1 MYLRHGLRRPNA
13 AGVWGVGHGTQNT
26 LLACA
31 HRILT
36 TATPFCSLF
45 LPPAALA
52 NVPLSTREPFATQH
66 RQPSRRQSRQAASR
80 IADASIEA
88 GSRPGT
94 FVLPSQRPSR
104 RRSRFPAR
112 RLAGT
117 SNRSRQPTGDLR
129 PPSPGERPR
138 KGAPLPGFRRK
149 PERIRIIFPGDMC
162 GGKNT
167 PRGAKCRG
175 RLGGPGAQA
184 ECHRHRR
191 NAGAGSWK
199 WLRHFHETP
208 HGAKCGCK
216 AAVGRPCSRTRAQCF
231 AIVSAPFG
239 R

>member
-1 MYLRHGLRRPNA
+1 MAQPRRDFPPGKAPYSGGIIKGDLSPA
-13 AGVWGVGHGTQNT
+13 AGQV
-26 LLACA
+26 
-31 HRILT
+31 
-36 TATPFCSLF
+36 
-45 LPPAALA
+45 PP
-52 NVPLSTREPFATQH
+52 E
-66 RQPSRRQSRQAASR
+66 RRQEEALRENESLRLKKR
-80 IADASIEA
+80 HA
-88 GSRPGT
+88 GSVRLAAGSSPSARGPLGRTAKRLRPSCRRSG
-94 FVLPSQRPSR
+94 PSR
-104 RRSRFPAR
+104 RRSRFAAR
-112 RLAGT
+112 RTAGT

-162 GGKNT
+162 GGKIT

-216 AAVGRPCSRTRAQCF
+216 AAFGRPCSRTRAQCF

>member
-26 LLACA
+26 SLACA
-31 HRILT
+31 HSILT
-36 TATPFCSLF
+36 TATLFCALF
-45 LPPAALA
+45 PPPAALA
-52 NVPLSTREPFATQH
+52 NVPLSTREPWTYGAKN
-66 RQPSRRQSRQAASR
+66 
-80 IADASIEA
+80 
-88 GSRPGT
+88 
-94 FVLPSQRPSR
+94 SR
-104 RRSRFPAR
+104 RRSRFAAR
-112 RLAGT
+112 RTAGT

-167 PRGAKCRG
+167 PRGVKCRG

-208 HGAKCGCK
+208 HGAKCRRSGVRRTC
-216 AAVGRPCSRTRAQCF
+216 GTRARCF
-231 AIVSAPFG
+231 AIASAPFG

>member
-13 AGVWGVGHGTQNT
+13 AGVWGVGHGTQNS
-26 LLACA
+26 LLAIA

-36 TATPFCSLF
+36 TATPFCSL
-45 LPPAALA
+45 LPPPAALA

-66 RQPSRRQSRQAASR
+66 RRLPPAKPPSGEPDRRHS
-80 IADASIEA
+80 D
-88 GSRPGT
+88 
-94 FVLPSQRPSR
+94 
-104 RRSRFPAR
+104 
-112 RLAGT
+112 
-117 SNRSRQPTGDLR
+117 RSRQLTGDLR
-129 PPSPGERPR
+129 PPSPGERSR
-138 KGAPLPGFRRK
+138 KGNPLPGFRRK

-162 GGKNT
+162 GGKNSSH
-167 PRGAKCRG
+167 GATCRG

-208 HGAKCGCK
+208 HGAKCRRSG
-216 AAVGRPCSRTRAQCF
+216 VRRTSGTRAQCF

>member
-13 AGVWGVGHGTQNT
+13 AGVWGVGHGAQNS
-26 LLACA
+26 LLAYA

-36 TATPFCSLF
+36 TATLFCALF
-45 LPPAALA
+45 PPPAALA
-52 NVPLSTREPFATQH
+52 NVPLSTREPWTYGAKN
-66 RQPSRRQSRQAASR
+66 
-80 IADASIEA
+80 
-88 GSRPGT
+88 
-94 FVLPSQRPSR
+94 SR
-104 RRSRFPAR
+104 RRSRFAAR
-112 RLAGT
+112 RTAGT

-208 HGAKCGCK
+208 HGAKCRRSG
-216 AAVGRPCSRTRAQCF
+216 VRRTSGTRARCF
-231 AIVSAPFG
+231 AIVSAPEG

>member
-1 MYLRHGLRRPNA
+1 MRSAKVSVDNPSVALRAPAPVVPKAWPPPTKRRWRLGRRSWYPKFFARYRLQNFDHCHSFLRAFSAPGGARKRP
-13 AGVWGVGHGTQNT
+13 
-26 LLACA
+26 
-31 HRILT
+31 
-36 TATPFCSLF
+36 PFHK
-45 LPPAALA
+45 
-52 NVPLSTREPFATQH
+52 REPWTYGAKSP
-66 RQPSRRQSRQAASR
+66 RWQSRQAASR
-80 IADASIEA
+80 
-88 GSRPGT
+88 T
-94 FVLPSQRPSR
+94 
-104 RRSRFPAR
+104 
-112 RLAGT
+112 AGT

-216 AAVGRPCSRTRAQCF
+216 AAFGRPCSRTRAQCF
-231 AIVSAPFG
+231 AIVSAPEG

>member
-1 MYLRHGLRRPNA
+1 MRSAKVSADNPSVALRAPAPFTQGSLWLCNTDSPPVGKAAKRR
-13 AGVWGVGHGTQNT
+13 AGSQ
-26 LLACA
+26 A
-31 HRILT
+31 
-36 TATPFCSLF
+36 
-45 LPPAALA
+45 LP
-52 NVPLSTREPFATQH
+52 
-66 RQPSRRQSRQAASR
+66 
-80 IADASIEA
+80 IEA

-94 FVLPSQRPSR
+94 FVPRPHGE
-104 RRSRFPAR
+104 RSR
-112 RLAGT
+112 
-117 SNRSRQPTGDLR
+117 
-129 PPSPGERPR
+129 
-138 KGAPLPGFRRK
+138 KGNPLPGFRRK

-208 HGAKCGCK
+208 HGAKCRRSG
-216 AAVGRPCSRTRAQCF
+216 VRRTSGTRAQCF
-231 AIVSAPFG
+231 AIVSAPEG